1 MKKFGTPIGAGPGVD
16 SEKVG
21 FDGAGEPS
29 EFVWTGAGAAGVVG
43 TGSAGDGFDDFLQSL
58 PEVEVEEQLFEVD
71 PAPASR
77 LPFAGEWAEPRVL
90 PGLRGAGVAVEPGVA
105 VELGVE
111 VAKGVAV
118 GVLVGSAGT
127 VVCTGDGYGEA

>member
-1 MKKFGTPIGAGPGVD
+1 MKKFGTPIGAGPGVA

-29 EFVWTGAGAAGVVG
+29 EFVWTGAGAPGVAEAG
-43 TGSAGDGFDDFLQSL
+43 SDCAGWDDFLQPR
-58 PEVEVEEQLFEVD
+58 PEVEVEEQLFDVE

-77 LPFAGEWAEPRVL
+77 LPFAREWAEPRVL
-90 PGLRGAGVAVEPGVA
+90 PGLCVPGVAVAPGVA

-111 VAKGVAV
+111 VADGVPA
-118 GVLVGSAGT
+118 GELVGSAGT
-127 VVCTGDGYGEA
+127 VVCTGEG